1 MVMGLAGAC
10 LVGWLA
16 WFGLG
21 RVTVY
26 EVSQRARLEAAVAAR
41 DVTSVQPGRLTV
53 STLQI
58 GRRVQAGDV
67 LVELDTASERLKL
80 DEEVARLQTLPLK
93 IATARTQA
101 EALERAMSADR
112 GSTDAALRSARAR
125 EREAG
130 ATLEFADE
138 KARRMR
144 VLSATGAISDIEAF
158 RYTTDARKARSA
170 REALGAESE
179 KLSFDARLSQRER
192 EAELAALRQSVV
204 TMEGDLVAARATAQ
218 RLQSEIE
225 ARRIRAPADGV
236 IGEVQPLA
244 AGAFV
249 AAGQKLATIIP
260 DGRLTIVAEFAPA
273 GALGRLQVGQTA
285 RLRLDGYPWA
295 QYGVV
300 QAKVVR
306 VAGESRDGLLRAD
319 LVATPGAQA
328 RVQLRHGMT
337 GAAEVAVEQV
347 SPAALVLRASGQML
361 APRPMA
367 VAGAAR

>member
-1 MVMGLAGAC
+1 MGLAGAC
-10 LVGWLA
+10 LAAWLA

-26 EVSQRARLEAAVAAR
+26 EVSQRARLEAAVTAR
-41 DVTSVQPGRLTV
+41 DVTSVQPGRLMA
-53 STLQI
+53 SSLQI
-58 GRRVQAGDV
+58 GRRVHAGDV
-67 LVELDTASERLKL
+67 LVELDATAERLTL
-80 DEEVARLQTLPLK
+80 QEELARLEVLPQK
-93 IATARTQA
+93 IATARAQA
-101 EALERAMSADR
+101 DALERALVADR
-112 GSTDAALRSARAR
+112 GSTEAALRSAQAR

-130 ATLEFADE
+130 ASVEFADE

-144 VLSATGAISDIEAF
+144 VLSATGAIADIEAF

-170 REALGAESE
+170 REALKADADKIG
-179 KLSFDARLSQRER
+179 FDARLSQRER
-192 EAELAALRQSVV
+192 EADLAALRQAAV
-204 TMEGDLVAARATAQ
+204 TMEGDLIAARATAQ
-218 RLQSEIE
+218 RLQADIE
-225 ARRIRAPADGV
+225 ARQVRAPADGI

-273 GALGRLQVGQTA
+273 GALGRLRVGQKA

-300 QAKVVR
+300 EARVVR

-337 GAAEVAVEQV
+337 GAAEVAVEKV
-347 SPAALVLRASGQML
+347 SPAALVLRASGQWL
-361 APRPMA
+361 APRPL
-367 VAGAAR
+367 VATGAAR